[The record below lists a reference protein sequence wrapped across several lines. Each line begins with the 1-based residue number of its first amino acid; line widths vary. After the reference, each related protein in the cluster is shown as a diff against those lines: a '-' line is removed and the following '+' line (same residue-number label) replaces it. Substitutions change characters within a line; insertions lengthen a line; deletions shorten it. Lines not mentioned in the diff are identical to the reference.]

1 MTKLEQVTVEE
12 IVSYPLIVSN
22 QSDIDKSAFANY
34 DYKVVA
40 TYNLLYTASRLVQA
54 GLGIALCLD
63 GIVDHP
69 ELVFLPCTN
78 QGDEGYYLI
87 WKDRHDQTATEKAFL
102 EEIEAQ
108 LYEIEN

>member
-22 QSDIDKSAFANY
+22 QSDIDKSVFANY

-69 ELVFLPCTN
+69 ELVFLPVLTKVMKVTILSGKTDTIKPL
-78 QGDEGYYLI
+78 QKSL
-87 WKDRHDQTATEKAFL
+87 L
-102 EEIEAQ
+102 EEISAT
-108 LYEIEN
+108 YEMEN